1 MAGIIRV
8 FWEDWRAKGD
18 KLAVHSLIIETVRL
32 SNQVVEQL
40 GILRVQI
47 VSKRFMFRDVGGDI
61 FMHCGG
67 LVSFQLTRLMDHL
80 TWLGETFR
88 W

>member
-18 KLAVHSLIIETVRL
+18 KLAVHSLVIETVRL

-40 GILRVQI
+40 GILRV
-47 VSKRFMFRDVGGDI
+47 
-61 FMHCGG
+61 
-67 LVSFQLTRLMDHL
+67 
-80 TWLGETFR
+80 
-88 W
+88 